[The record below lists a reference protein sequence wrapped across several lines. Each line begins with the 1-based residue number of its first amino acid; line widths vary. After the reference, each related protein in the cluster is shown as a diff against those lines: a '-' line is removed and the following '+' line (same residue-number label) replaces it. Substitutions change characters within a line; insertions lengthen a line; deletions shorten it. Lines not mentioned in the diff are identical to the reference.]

1 MENIFVERMT
11 QFDTAQINH
20 LYAEEVRLLDCI
32 KRGDTV
38 LLETELSAGA
48 LVFPFVTKDA
58 LKSYEY
64 MLVSAAAV
72 ICRASIEAGSSVSAC
87 LLHSDRFLRR
97 ISEVKTEEES
107 HALLREIVL
116 TYASLN
122 KKTRRSGCQNALVGK
137 AKTYILDHLFQP
149 LSLSEVAEHLGVSG
163 AHLARCF
170 QKELHLTVNQ
180 YIAHQKTDAAKS
192 LLRTTTRDVR
202 EISDALSFSSPA
214 YFGKVF
220 RQQTGMTPKAYRNSQ
235 G

>member
-1 MENIFVERMT
+1 MERILSERMT
-11 QFDTAQINH
+11 QFDTAQVNH
-20 LYAEEVRLLDCI
+20 LYQEEVRLLELI
-32 KRGDTV
+32 KRGDAAR
-38 LLETELSAGA
+38 LEAEMDKGPLA
-48 LVFPFVTKDA
+48 FPFVTADA
-58 LKSYEY
+58 KKSYEY
-64 MLVSAAAV
+64 MLVSATAV
-72 ICRASIEAGSSVSAC
+72 ICRASIDSGSSVSAC

-97 ISEVKTEEES
+97 ISEVKMEEES
-107 HALLREIVL
+107 RALLREIVL

-122 KKTRRSGCQNALVGK
+122 KKTRRSGHQNALVGK

-149 LSLSEVAEHLGVSG
+149 LSLSEVAKHLGVSS

-170 QKELHLTVNQ
+170 QKELRLTVNQ
-180 YIAHQKTDAAKS
+180 YIAQQKIDAAKS

-220 RQQTGMTPKAYRNSQ
+220 RKQTGMTPTQFRQRQ